1 MQLHNFGLQY
11 NDVGGKNLEK
21 SPTSTIVFKI
31 KDTTNLP
38 FITLSKQWISA
49 LFSKRFRKYDTSP
62 PG

>member
-38 FITLSKQWISA
+38 FITLSNKWISA
-49 LFSKRFRKYDTSP
+49 LFSKRFRK
-62 PG
+62 